1 MRFAVAALF
10 FAFGCVAP
18 LQLAAGASTAHEGA
32 RPALE
37 ATARAHGTIAIDRP
51 RHEALWLGAAFAVSA
66 TPNTLRGFLGPELF
80 GSRLRDPRSEART
93 LDALWLRPEVGGQFT
108 ESSGNFFG
116 GSVGA
121 VHEINRMPFT
131 IALRGGSVAGG
142 SDPGFYGS
150 LTVGVILSS
159 SLYWMQ

>member
-18 LQLAAGASTAHEGA
+18 LQLAAGASIAHEGV
-32 RPALE
+32 RTALE
-37 ATARAHGTIAIDRP
+37 ATARTHEPIAIDRP
-51 RHEALWLGAAFAVSA
+51 RHEALWLGAGFAVTA

-93 LDALWLRPEVGGQFT
+93 LDALWLRPEMGIPFMATNGDFL
-108 ESSGNFFG
+108 GA
-116 GSVGA
+116 SVGA
-121 VHEINRMPFT
+121 VHEIHRIPFT
-131 IALRGGSVAGG
+131 IALRGGSVSGG
-142 SDPGFYGS
+142 SDAGFYGS
-150 LTVGVILSS
+150 LTVGLILSS